1 MKQEELHQFFEDHD
15 DEFLKFDRI
24 ENKLS
29 NRPDLHAFL
38 LLDKMVPGDSDM
50 VSNAEHDEIFLET
63 DVRELLKVATEADLI
78 NIHRCGILYNEEYEC
93 LYSFV

>member
-1 MKQEELHQFFEDHD
+1 MKQEELHQFFKDHD

-29 NRPDLHAFL
+29 NRPDLHGFL
-38 LLDKMVPGDSDM
+38 LLDKLVPGNSDM
-50 VSNAEHDEIFLET
+50 VSNAGHDEIFLET
-63 DVRELLKVATEADLI
+63 NIRELLKVATEADLI
-78 NIHRCGILYNEEYEC
+78 DIHRCGILYDEEFEC